1 MTVWSSRKLVEK
13 LRSTYMSIG
22 DGSLNKRPRGGAD
35 IASHDIWEVGNGD
48 WNLESSVGVIL
59 RIFRVADALIQFVIL
74 SSRVSSLFAEELP
87 YHPLLL
93 DDGLERMFKASQQL
107 KKKSISKVYGHINVL
122 VVI

>member
-1 MTVWSSRKLVEK
+1 MVWSSRKWVEK
-13 LRSTYMSIG
+13 FLSTYMSIG

-59 RIFRVADALIQFVIL
+59 RILRIADTLVQFVLL
-74 SSRVSSLFAEELP
+74 SSGVSRLFAEELP
-87 YHPLLL
+87 DHPLLL
-93 DDGLERMFKASQQL
+93 DDGLERMSKASQQL
-107 KKKSISKVYGHINVL
+107 KKNVSKVYGHINVL